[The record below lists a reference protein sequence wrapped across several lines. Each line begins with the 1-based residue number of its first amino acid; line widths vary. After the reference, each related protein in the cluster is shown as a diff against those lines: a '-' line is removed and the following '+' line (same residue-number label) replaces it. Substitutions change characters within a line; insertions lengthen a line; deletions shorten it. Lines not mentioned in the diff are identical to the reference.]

1 MSNCGPDPE
10 SDPEKAEKL
19 EKEIWSVCKCG
30 EEKEGY
36 PEVDD
41 YCPACRRIGCY
52 TLDEENEDEFSNI

>member
-10 SDPEKAEKL
+10 SDPKKLEAL

-41 YCPACRRIGCY
+41 ICPDCKRIGCFI
-52 TLDEENEDEFSNI
+52 LDEER